1 MHDDAATQWGVSL
14 WHASVSPSLRPR
26 LEGERKSDLAVI
38 GGGFTGLS
46 TALHA
51 ERAGL
56 SVVLLEAK
64 NIAWGASGRN
74 AGFVVPNFAKMDPD
88 AIVSRLGEERGER
101 LIGLAGRGADKVFGL
116 IAEFDIDCDAQ
127 QSGWIQP
134 AHAKKILPQI
144 EARFAQWAK
153 RGRPVEWLD
162 ADAVTRMTGCRGYA
176 GGWIDRSGGVI
187 NPVKY
192 ALGLADAA
200 ERSGAAIFEDSTVTG
215 IKRLGANWALTTA
228 SGSVVAEKVIVAT
241 NALGGNLLPQLS
253 RAFIPLKIYQIATQP
268 LPMAVRQR
276 ILPGGQC
283 VSDTRRNLFTF
294 RLDAQNRLITGGM
307 NVLDAGADRRVPRTI
322 HRRLASLLDLPDLPP
337 LAFAWSGLA
346 AITPDFLPH
355 LLDLGPGLVAAIGC
369 NGRGIAITT
378 MLGEV
383 LADWAHG
390 AAPDDLAV
398 PYGPPSVLPRLA
410 RYAPQMLLPIS
421 MLRDAMEVGRWG

>member
-1 MHDDAATQWGVSL
+1 MHEDAATRWDVSL
-14 WHASVSPSLRPR
+14 WHAGVSLRPR
-26 LEGERKSDLAVI
+26 LRLEGARKADLAIV

-51 ERAGL
+51 ARAGL
-56 SVVLLEAK
+56 SVVLLESRS
-64 NIAWGASGRN
+64 IAWGASGRN

-88 AIVSRLGEERGER
+88 AILSRLGKERGER
-101 LIGLAGRGADKVFGL
+101 LVALAARGGDKVFGL
-116 IAEFDIDCDAQ
+116 VRDLGIDCDAQ

-134 AHAKKILPQI
+134 AHAAAVLPKI
-144 EARFAQWAK
+144 ETRFAQWAA

-200 ERSGAAIFEDSTVTG
+200 ERAGAAIFEDSVVAG
-215 IKRLGANWALTTA
+215 IERSGANWAVTTA
-228 SGSVVAEKVIVAT
+228 AGSVVAEKVVVAT
-241 NALGGNLLPQLS
+241 NALGGGLVPPLA
-253 RAFIPLKIYQIATQP
+253 RAIIPLKVFQIATQP
-268 LPMAVRQR
+268 LPMAVRER

-294 RLDAQNRLITGGM
+294 RFDAQNRLISGGM
-307 NVLDAGADRRVPRTI
+307 NVLDMGADRRVPRTI
-322 HRRLASLLDLPDLPP
+322 HRRLARLLDLPDLPP
-337 LAFAWSGLA
+337 LAYAWSGLA

-383 LADWAHG
+383 LAEWGQG
-390 AAPDDLAV
+390 AAVGDLAV
-398 PYGPPSVLPRLA
+398 PYGAPSVLPRLA

-421 MLRDAMEVGRWG
+421 VLRDAVEVGRWG